1 MANPKAK
8 ITDWGVL
15 KEDKR
20 TVFATWS
27 WTKSHTDHYDLRW
40 EYATGDGHWWR
51 NYDGTNYGTTKNK
64 YSQFTAPTNA
74 TKVRFSVRP
83 VSKKYKKNKKDK
95 KETSYFQAEWSTW
108 KTYVFPATAPDKPSA
123 PSVSID
129 KYKIT
134 VSVDNTPNGVE
145 KVEFNIVYN
154 DKKTLV
160 TKKVSVRK
168 KHAELVYNISAGK
181 EYKARC
187 RYYNSKGI
195 SSQWS
200 DYSGNE
206 GTIPN
211 ASTGIKTLKARSST
225 SVLIDWYNVKNAT
238 SYVVEYTTKKVYFDS
253 SPGEVKSVTVDA
265 VVGHAEINGLE
276 SGQTYFFRVKAV
288 NSKGD
293 SGWTKPV
300 SITLGSKPIAPTTWS
315 STTTAIVGESVI
327 LYWVHNTKDGSSQKK
342 AELELTIGGNTNVI
356 PITNSTSEDEKDKTS
371 YYELNTS
378 NYTEGTTV
386 LWRVRT
392 CGITDEYGDW
402 SIQREIDIYAQPT
415 LALDITNSNG
425 TSINTLTSFPF
436 YISAI
441 AEPYTQHP
449 IGYSVIV
456 TANESYET
464 LDSAGN
470 EKMVGRNEEI
480 FSKFYDINEQLFLMI
495 TPSDIRLENNIEY
508 TITCSV
514 SMDSGLSAEASSTIS
529 VAWEDDIYEPNAEVT
544 IDYTTYSAQIAPYC
558 DDENGNLSN
567 DILLSVYRR
576 EFDGKFTE
584 IVKDIPN
591 TRTVNCIDPHPSLD
605 YARYRIVAMSKS
617 TGTISYSDLPG
628 VPIDGKSVVIQW
640 DEEWH
645 TLDIPGGIDD
655 SPSENTWS
663 GSMLMLTYNLD
674 ISDSTKPD
682 VELIEY
688 VGRENPVSYY
698 GTQIGSTST
707 WTVEIPKTDKETLYQ
722 LRRLQ
727 RWMGDVYVR
736 EPSGSGYWANI
747 TVSFSRKHCDVKIPV
762 TLSITRVE
770 GGT

>member
-1 MANPKAK
+1 MANTAT
-8 ITDWGVL
+8 ITDWDVL

-51 NYDGTNYGTTKNK
+51 NYDGTNYGTTHNK

-95 KETSYFQAEWSTW
+95 KETSYFQAKWSTW
-108 KTYVFPATAPDKPSA
+108 KEYVFPATAPDKPSA

-134 VSVDNTPNGVE
+134 VSVDNTPTGVE
-145 KVEFNIVYN
+145 KVEFNIVYD

-200 DYSGNE
+200 EYSGNE

-211 ASTGIKTLKARSST
+211 ASTGIKKLTARSST
-225 SVLIDWYNVKNAT
+225 SVYIDWYNVKNAT
-238 SYVVEYTTKKVYFDS
+238 SYVVEYTTEKGYFDS

-415 LALDITNSNG
+415 LALDITNSSG

-470 EKMVGRNEEI
+470 EKMVGRYEEI

-544 IDYTTYSAQIAPYC
+544 IDDTTYSAQIAPYC

>member
-1 MANPKAK
+1 M
-8 ITDWGVL
+8 
-15 KEDKR
+15 
-20 TVFATWS
+20 
-27 WTKSHTDHYDLRW
+27 
-40 EYATGDGHWWR
+40 
-51 NYDGTNYGTTKNK
+51 
-64 YSQFTAPTNA
+64 
-74 TKVRFSVRP
+74 
-83 VSKKYKKNKKDK
+83 
-95 KETSYFQAEWSTW
+95 
-108 KTYVFPATAPDKPSA
+108 
-123 PSVSID
+123 
-129 KYKIT
+129 
-134 VSVDNTPNGVE
+134 
-145 KVEFNIVYN
+145 
-154 DKKTLV
+154 
-160 TKKVSVRK
+160 
-168 KHAELVYNISAGK
+168 YNISAGK

-480 FSKFYDINEQLFLMI
+480 FSKFYDINEQLLLMI